1 MSFLLSIFISLQ
13 RLCCPEDNEAVTIEP
28 IHRSLTT
35 APLFYNLQSLWCD
48 SVTLLTATDIIM
60 SLCSADNCIF
70 VCEFMKRTAAW
81 PRAPASPHLH
91 YNSWCGEEGGWA
103 PSPAPAAM
111 HQSMNVNCLRLIE
124 IVSSWRP
131 VLANPRNMQTGNI
144 YTRYIEI
151 DRFYILFSI
160 SQWSCNFKCDLY
172 FSFRIIVVLS
182 HLNFHLIFFF

>member
-35 APLFYNLQSLWCD
+35 ATLFYNLQSLWRD

-103 PSPAPAAM
+103 AISSTHAPINECKLSAANWDRLQLTPSPGQHSEHADGKYL
-111 HQSMNVNCLRLIE
+111 H
-124 IVSSWRP
+124 
-131 VLANPRNMQTGNI
+131 
-144 YTRYIEI
+144 
-151 DRFYILFSI
+151 
-160 SQWSCNFKCDLY
+160 
-172 FSFRIIVVLS
+172 
-182 HLNFHLIFFF
+182 

>member
-35 APLFYNLQSLWCD
+35 ATLFYNLQSLWCD

-60 SLCSADNCIF
+60 SLCSLDDCIF

-81 PRAPASPHLH
+81 PRARPRPICIIIAGVVRREAGPPSA
-91 YNSWCGEEGGWA
+91 A
-103 PSPAPAAM
+103 PM

-131 VLANPRNMQTGNI
+131 VLANTRNKQTGNI